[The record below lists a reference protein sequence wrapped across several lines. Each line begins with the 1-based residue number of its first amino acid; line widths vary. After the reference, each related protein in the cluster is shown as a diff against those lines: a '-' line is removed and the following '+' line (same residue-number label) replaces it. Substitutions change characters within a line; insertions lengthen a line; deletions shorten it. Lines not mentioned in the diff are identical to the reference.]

1 MGEQQIQLTEG
12 KLEFQDF
19 FDMVRL
25 ASTKTLYVIYG
36 FFSTAILVE
45 MIFKSISGVI
55 CALIMWGG
63 FELYLRFTYKKR
75 LQTSIIHQ
83 KEKAINITVS
93 GIEVTTMDGSFHSI
107 TKWDEFCKVK
117 ESKKMFFLMT
127 DNGGNGHFFFKKE
140 FSSEQLVKF
149 EKLIKNMLDSKLFVK
164 ENSLKYV
171 GLGVVIQIA
180 LKCLTVVID
189 HF

>member
-1 MGEQQIQLTEG
+1 MGEQRIQLTEG

-25 ASTKTLYVIYG
+25 GSEKSLYAVYG
-36 FFSTAILVE
+36 FFSAAILVE
-45 MIFKSISGVI
+45 IISRSVSGVI
-55 CALIMWGG
+55 GALIMWS
-63 FELYLRFTYKKR
+63 FYELYLRFTYKKR

-83 KEKAINITVS
+83 KEKAINITVN

-117 ESKKMFFLMT
+117 ENKKMFFLMT
-127 DNGGNGHFFFKKE
+127 DNGGSGHFFFKKE
-140 FSSEQLVKF
+140 FNSEQLVQF

-171 GLGVVIQIA
+171 GLGVLIQIVV
-180 LKCLTVVID
+180 KCLIINR
-189 HF
+189 F